1 MERNVQENYLKAIY
15 KLSEKNKEGAYTNDI
30 AAELNIKPSSVSES
44 LKKLS
49 EACMIHYEKYKAA
62 KLTEKGKL
70 IALMTIRKHR
80 LWEVFLVEKLGFRWD
95 EIHPMAEEME
105 HINFDELTERLA
117 KFLDNPTA
125 DPHGDPIPD
134 KHGKIKALKSRK
146 LTDVGEKELVVMVGI
161 ENHSPSF
168 MKHLDN
174 IGLSLG
180 ANVLVRSVVDFDN
193 SMLISVNKSKDFYIS
208 KEVAENVLVKAK

>member
-49 EACMIHYEKYKAA
+49 EEHLIKYQKYKAA
-62 KLTEKGKL
+62 TLTEKGKL

-134 KHGKIKALKSRK
+134 KHGKIKALKSKK
-146 LTDVGEKELVVMVGI
+146 LTEAKEKELVIMVGI

-174 IGLSLG
+174 LGLSLG
-180 ANVLVRSVVDFDN
+180 SAILVKSVVDFDN
-193 SMLISVNKSKDFYIS
+193 SMLLSVNKSKDFYIS
-208 KEVAENVLVKAK
+208 REVAENVLVKES